1 MSIFSA
7 SALPVEAW
15 NTRFGVSVRTVSR
28 DSKGR
33 FVNNKS
39 AKQMIR
45 VQDKANKV
53 KFVKASA

>member
-1 MSIFSA
+1 MSIFTA
-7 SALPVEAW
+7 TALPVEAW
-15 NTRFGVSVRTVSR
+15 NTRFGVSVRTVTR

-39 AKQMIR
+39 AKQMIK

-53 KFVKASA
+53 RFVKA

>member
-1 MSIFSA
+1 MSIFTA

-15 NTRFGVSVRTVSR
+15 NTRFGVSVRTVTR
-28 DSKGR
+28 DSKGK

-45 VQDKANKV
+45 VQDKANSV
-53 KFVKASA
+53 KYVKSV

>member
-1 MSIFSA
+1 LSI
-7 SALPVEAW
+7 LPIESW
-15 NTRFGVSVRTVSR
+15 NTRFGTSVRTVAR

-45 VQDKANKV
+45 EQDKANGV
-53 KFVKASA
+53 KYVKASA